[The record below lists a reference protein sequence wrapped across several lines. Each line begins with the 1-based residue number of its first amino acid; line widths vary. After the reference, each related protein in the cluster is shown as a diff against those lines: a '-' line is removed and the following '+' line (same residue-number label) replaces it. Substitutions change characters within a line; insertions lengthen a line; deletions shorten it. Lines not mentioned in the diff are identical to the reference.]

1 MLRVLQVND
10 KNIREKSIGI
20 VLVSLLLTFNSL
32 MTEVPII

>member
-20 VLVSLLLTFNSL
+20 VLVFFLLTFNSL